1 MAGPWRGENT
11 VGIRRVL
18 PYIFLVKRDRAK
30 YRRRR
35 LGALLVAATFAG
47 ALYAGGVAGAEQ
59 PPTHYTVAPGDT
71 LWGIA
76 LERTALWEDPSERL
90 NVTTCLRGILKG
102 SSQDRGGCGRPR
114 RGVSGRRGRTPKEDR
129 PLRWGDSRQVGR
141 RPWLGRVP
149 RLAGERRTC

>member
-11 VGIRRVL
+11 VGIRRVV

-35 LGALLVAATFAG
+35 LGALLVAATLAG
-47 ALYAGGVAGAEQ
+47 ALYAGGMAGAEQ

-76 LERTALWEDPSERL
+76 LERTALWEDPRP
-90 NVTTCLRGILKG
+90 NVEAIREANDLSGYEIYPGMDLK
-102 SSQDRGGCGRPR
+102 
-114 RGVSGRRGRTPKEDR
+114 
-129 PLRWGDSRQVGR
+129 
-141 RPWLGRVP
+141 VP
-149 RLAGERRTC
+149 ASV